1 MRTSLV
7 TVFLAIVLAI
17 LGGGAGA
24 SYAQSATAEEKISG
38 PMADSLRQRAEQV
51 QERRNKRVTQAQR
64 EAAAARA
71 KAARAKSA
79 PIKTISDNGEK
90 GGLNE

>member
-24 SYAQSATAEEKISG
+24 GYAQSAAPEEKISG
-38 PMADSLRQRAEQV
+38 PIADSLKQRAERV
-51 QERRNKRVTQAQR
+51 QERRKGRITQAQR

-71 KAARAKSA
+71 KALRAKTA
-79 PIKTISDNGEK
+79 PVKSISGTGEK